1 MPRNGA
7 GSYTLP
13 EAAFQSG
20 QTISSAAVNSDLSDI
35 ATALTQSVSRDGQTT
50 ITADQSMSGFNHTG
64 VGNAS
69 QRNQYAALGQVQDGS
84 AIWGGT
90 AGGTADA
97 LTLTLTPAIT
107 AYATGMVIEFIA
119 SASANTGATT
129 INVNGV
135 GVKNVVRRDGSTA
148 LSAGNIPAGAPCTII
163 YDGTSFRLL
172 APTLSADL
180 GLGTMATQA
189 ASNVAITGGSITGIT
204 DLAVAD
210 GGTGASTA
218 AAARVN
224 LLPAYTGN
232 GLKVLQI
239 NAGATDVA
247 WVATGTVDV
256 QMFSAS
262 GTWTKPTGA
271 TTVLVEAW
279 GAGGGGG
286 SGRRGLTSAARTG
299 GGGGGGGAYT
309 YRVFKASDL
318 AGTVTITI
326 GAGGTGGAA
335 IAVDTTDG
343 NVGAVGGDTTFG
355 SHLTAYGGGFGRAG
369 TNGLQTGANGGGVL
383 AANSSTAGGG
393 GFAGGLGTTNTN
405 GASAGFGGGA
415 GGATSTSAAYQGGGS
430 FQGGAGGG
438 GGGILDTTNT
448 PIAPAAGGCN
458 TAASGGG
465 GAAGTSGGVGTAG
478 AQQSGGAG
486 TGGGGGAAAAAAASG
501 AGGAGGTGGG
511 GGGGGAA
518 SANGYNSGKGGDG
531 GSGYCRVISW

>member
-50 ITADQSMSGFNHTG
+50 ITADQSLSSYKHTN
-64 VGNAS
+64 VGNAAA
-69 QRNQYAALGQVQDGS
+69 RNQYAALGQVQDGS

-163 YDGTSFRLL
+163 YDGTSFRLVL
-172 APTLSADL
+172 PTVTADL
-180 GLGTMATQA
+180 GLGTMSTQA

-218 AAARVN
+218 ATARVN
-224 LLPAYTGN
+224 LLPSYAGN

-247 WVATGTVDV
+247 WVTAGTADV
-256 QMFSAS
+256 QTFSSS
-262 GTWTKPTGA
+262 GTWTKPSSA

-369 TNGLQTGANGGGVL
+369 ANGVQTGANGGGVL

-531 GSGYCRVISW
+531 GAGYCRVISW